1 MRVVLEILDGPLA
14 GRTVEMSPG
23 ESVSVGRTAKSQLM
37 LPHDNFLSGLHF
49 LVEFTQTGVV
59 LRDCNSSNG
68 TWVNGDRVTERA
80 LNDGDQISAG
90 QTRFR
95 VFPETAEEADRRS
108 STVLF
113 AVPKF
118 QEQTGVHN
126 IESLTFAP
134 EQQRVLDY
142 LKQLPSPLF
151 AILNAAVEQH
161 VPHFLLGSGE
171 PFQFLSEGLAIDQM
185 QPPQVYL
192 AQFTPSSALLPRLLK
207 EGWGKPWI
215 TFVTSPHPAPDVAN
229 HLRNLMIV
237 STPDHR
243 PFYFRYYDPRMLQ
256 LLLPS
261 FTPQELVQFFGP
273 LQTILIADPA
283 DSSRLLEFGM
293 TPQGPTGRALSL
305 R

>member
-14 GRTVEMSPG
+14 GRTVELAPG

-37 LPHDNFLSGLHF
+37 LPHDNFLSGMHF
-49 LVEFTQTGVV
+49 LVENTPGGVV

-68 TWVNGDRVTERA
+68 TWVNGDRVNERPVSE
-80 LNDGDQISAG
+80 GDQISAG

-95 VFPETAEEADRRS
+95 LYSEAADDVDRRS

-118 QEQTGVHN
+118 QEQTGVHS
-126 IESLTFAP
+126 IESLSFST

-142 LKQLPSPLF
+142 FRQLTMPLY
-151 AILNAAVEQH
+151 AMLNAGIEQH
-161 VPHFLLGSGE
+161 VPHFLMGSGE

-185 QPPQVYL
+185 QPPLVYL
-192 AQFTPSSALLPRLLK
+192 AQFTPSSTLLPRLIK

-215 TFVTSPHPAPDVAN
+215 TFFTSLHPVPELTT
-229 HLRNLMIV
+229 HLRNLMVV
-237 STPDHR
+237 STPDGR
-243 PFYFRYYDPRMLQ
+243 PFYNRFYDPRLLQ

-261 FTPQELVQFFGP
+261 YTPQEVTQLFGP
-273 LQTILIADPA
+273 LLALMIADPA
-283 DSSRLLEFGM
+283 DASRLLEFAM
-293 TPQGPTGRALSL
+293 TPQGPVGRALAL

>member
-14 GRTVEMSPG
+14 GRTVELAPG

-49 LVEFTQTGVV
+49 LVENTAGGAV

-68 TWVNGDRVTERA
+68 TWVNGDRVTERPVE
-80 LNDGDQISAG
+80 DGDQISAG

-95 VFPETAEEADRRS
+95 LYSETMEEGDRRS

-118 QEQTGVHN
+118 QEQTGVHS
-126 IESLTFAP
+126 IESLSFST
-134 EQQRVLDY
+134 EQQRALDY
-142 LKQLPSPLF
+142 LRQLTAPLY
-151 AILNAAVEQH
+151 ALLNASIEQH
-161 VPHFLLGSGE
+161 VPHFLMGSGE
-171 PFQFLSEGLAIDQM
+171 PFQFLSDGLAIDQM
-185 QPPQVYL
+185 QPPPVYL
-192 AQFTPSSALLPRLLK
+192 AQFTPSSALLPRLIK

-215 TFVTSPHPAPDVAN
+215 TFLTSVHPVPELTA
-229 HLRNLMIV
+229 HLRNLMVV
-237 STPDHR
+237 STPDGR
-243 PFYFRYYDPRMLQ
+243 PFYNRFYDPRLLQ

-261 FTPQELVQFFGP
+261 YNPQEVSQLFGP
-273 LQTILIADPA
+273 VLTLMIADPSDA
-283 DSSRLLEFGM
+283 SRLLEFGM
-293 TPQGPTGRALSL
+293 TPQGPAGRALAL